1 VRITASVCSGQSP
14 EDHVF
19 TRGSEPVRDFRG
31 DWWALRTK
39 AGLGKF
45 VKRRDRKR
53 ENVASGRAYGSMICG
68 ARRHGI
74 CGGTVSIKTLSC
86 ESEDGRL
93 RAFLGGTISSVKL
106 TSAEVAR
113 EDRSWTNAKC
123 A

>member
-1 VRITASVCSGQSP
+1 
-14 EDHVF
+14 
-19 TRGSEPVRDFRG
+19 VRDFRD
-31 DWWALRTK
+31 DWWALRIK

-53 ENVASGRAYGSMICG
+53 ENVASGRAYGSMICA

-93 RAFLGGTISSVKL
+93 GTFLGGTISSVKL
-106 TSAEVAR
+106 TSAEVAGKIEAGRMRSAPKRAKPSATLCATDVNR
-113 EDRSWTNAKC
+113 EFEN
-123 A
+123 